1 MESGK
6 FEEIKDSLL
15 ILKTAWNNVSL
26 SYSLVPRKSSR
37 GKKKTKTNTGKSF
50 NRKKLQSPL
59 NSPGLW
65 LPKSMVAKVLHKME
79 YAVQ

>member
-26 SYSLVPRKSSR
+26 SYILVPRKSSR
-37 GKKKTKTNTGKSF
+37 GKKKKTNTGKSF